1 MINLSVGEDKE
12 FIDDDLGDEELDALK
27 EMNDADMDVENIR
40 ESLHKVFQRFDILK
54 HVLFIQ
60 RSKMQ
65 RDLRQARA
73 NITRVDMW
81 SIIHLFVCFIIS
93 IIQVFMVRQLF
104 SEKSILM
111 NLKRKLFSH

>member
-1 MINLSVGEDKE
+1 MIITLLV
-12 FIDDDLGDEELDALK
+12 
-27 EMNDADMDVENIR
+27 
-40 ESLHKVFQRFDILK
+40 Q
-54 HVLFIQ
+54 
-60 RSKMQ
+60 
-65 RDLRQARA
+65 DLRQARA

-93 IIQVFMVRQLF
+93 IIQVPFNHINNNCLSQILQVFMVRQLF